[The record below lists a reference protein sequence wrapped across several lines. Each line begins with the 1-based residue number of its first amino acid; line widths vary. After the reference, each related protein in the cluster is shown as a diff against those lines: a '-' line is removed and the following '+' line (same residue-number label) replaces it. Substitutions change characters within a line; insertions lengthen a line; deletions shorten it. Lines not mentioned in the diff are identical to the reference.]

1 MKSWREGGI
10 LSTRAIL
17 WVTRGRNVNW
27 RLRGGSLIN
36 WIVLNGERHPGH
48 ARDRCASTS
57 YFASFYF
64 THMVRCNRNTFY
76 FYFLLEILFVTRWR
90 KAKEKEREEGKINIC
105 NEKIMEIYKMLR
117 NC

>member
-1 MKSWREGGI
+1 M
-10 LSTRAIL
+10 